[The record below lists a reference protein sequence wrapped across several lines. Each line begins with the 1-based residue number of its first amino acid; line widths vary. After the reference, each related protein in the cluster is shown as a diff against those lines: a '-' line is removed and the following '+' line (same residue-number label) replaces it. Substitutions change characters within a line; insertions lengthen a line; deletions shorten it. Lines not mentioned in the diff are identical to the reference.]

1 MQVKS
6 FEGEVNRSQSSYEQ
20 NMTRITREYEDLK
33 RRLAEYENR
42 IALLSQQNERLNNV
56 ARTGQQEQQ
65 NLKRVI
71 NEMKIEITQK
81 YEIETSRKISGY

>member
-42 IALLSQQNERLNNV
+42 IVLLSQ
-56 ARTGQQEQQ
+56 
-65 NLKRVI
+65 
-71 NEMKIEITQK
+71 
-81 YEIETSRKISGY
+81 

>member
-33 RRLAEYENR
+33 RRIAEYENR
-42 IALLSQQNERLNNV
+42 IAILSQ
-56 ARTGQQEQQ
+56 
-65 NLKRVI
+65 
-71 NEMKIEITQK
+71 
-81 YEIETSRKISGY
+81 